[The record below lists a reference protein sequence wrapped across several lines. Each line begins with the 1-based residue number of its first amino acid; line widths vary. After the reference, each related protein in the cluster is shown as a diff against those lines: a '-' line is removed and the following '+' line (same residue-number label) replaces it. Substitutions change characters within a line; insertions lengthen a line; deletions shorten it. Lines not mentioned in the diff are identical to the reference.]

1 MPLEPLPVGG
11 PWWWMHREVLLS
23 SRAVGGR
30 AAHLREYTSSP
41 RGVCL
46 LFAFSWDHLP
56 GDKPLPTPK
65 VLWGY
70 RIHFFFFF
78 LKSSL
83 WKTQVGTDLP
93 RVMARE
99 TEIITAN
106 TIITGLLKTQQQ
118 LFPSGSHC
126 LGQTPWF
133 LSPKARAQDDCGL
146 YPEGTRPAPRWFLG
160 PYLPFCSCTPA
171 PWSFK

>member
-78 LKSSL
+78 FKELSMEDTSGNRFTKSNGKRDRNHNSKHNNYRTAEDTTTTLSQWLPLSWPDSL
-83 WKTQVGTDLP
+83 IPQPQGPCSGWLRPLPWGHQACTQMVPWALP
-93 RVMARE
+93 
-99 TEIITAN
+99 
-106 TIITGLLKTQQQ
+106 TI
-118 LFPSGSHC
+118 LFLHASTME
-126 LGQTPWF
+126 L
-133 LSPKARAQDDCGL
+133 
-146 YPEGTRPAPRWFLG
+146 
-160 PYLPFCSCTPA
+160 
-171 PWSFK
+171 